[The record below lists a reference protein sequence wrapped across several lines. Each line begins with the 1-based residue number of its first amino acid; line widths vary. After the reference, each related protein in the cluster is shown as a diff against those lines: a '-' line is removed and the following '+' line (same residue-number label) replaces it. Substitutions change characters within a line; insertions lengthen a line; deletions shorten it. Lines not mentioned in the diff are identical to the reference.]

1 MAQPATTVVPFASLP
16 SCATLCGP
24 LYDAN
29 GACVPPAAPQG
40 DADTYNKCF
49 CQNSKLQ
56 PFYQGSTGVC
66 GTGVCDAD
74 PNGLSGIQSWFT
86 KFCEGKQASGT
97 TSAGGSSSTAGG
109 KSAQQHGGGG
119 SWISGHWQW
128 VVFIIIV
135 VLGIAGI
142 WTGACIWRRK
152 YLRKK
157 DRMYELGK
165 GLPSSVAVDNH
176 SGFVG
181 SSSNRTSGQPGM
193 FMSGGAPGGYSEKPR
208 KERKKWNVTQRT

>member
-29 GACVPPAAPQG
+29 GACVPPAAPQA
-40 DADTYNKCF
+40 DADTYDKCF
-49 CQNSKLQ
+49 CQNAKLQ
-56 PFYQGSTGVC
+56 PFYQGSSGVC

-86 KFCEGKQASGT
+86 QFCQGKQAGSQT
-97 TSAGGSSSTAGG
+97 TSAGGSSSTSGSKA
-109 KSAQQHGGGG
+109 SQQGGGG
-119 SWISGHWQW
+119 SWISTHWQW
-128 VVFIIIV
+128 VIFIVVV

-165 GLPSSVAVDNH
+165 GLPSSVAVDSHGGLAGPGANH
-176 SGFVG
+176 I
-181 SSSNRTSGQPGM
+181 SGQPGM
-193 FMSGGAPGGYSEKPR
+193 FMSSGAQGYSEKPK